1 MDFNRLYAIIF
12 LGIFWLSKYY
22 NKYENYPITCV
33 FGKNLSSD
41 ENNANTSIEIS
52 NILLQKW
59 DDNSDDSIDKRKCPR
74 LSFR

>member
-1 MDFNRLYAIIF
+1 MF
-12 LGIFWLSKYY
+12 LRIYWLSKYY

-33 FGKNLSSD
+33 FGQE